1 MTKPIILLDFDGV
14 LSNINRTTHL
24 GKQLMR
30 QAHFFNPKHSNYY
43 KLQPV
48 FVDRKGLDAKLAR
61 IEIMHAYQ
69 SGTFEG
75 ANELI
80 TFLNTHNYKWAVV
93 TNNAPEC
100 VITFAKKMD
109 WHIPFISG
117 REPNNFAN
125 QKPHPHHVDKA
136 LAFLDPE
143 NKIKREN
150 VYLIGDTVKDI
161 GAAHNAKIN
170 IISIAHTA
178 RDASKFFR
186 WGTSAIVSSTL
197 DAYNL
202 VKTL

>member
-30 QAHFFNPKHSNYY
+30 QAHFLNPKHANYY

-48 FVDRKGLDAKLAR
+48 LPERRGLDAKLAR
-61 IEIMHAYQ
+61 IEIVHAYQ

-80 TFLNTHNYKWAVV
+80 SFLNTYKYKWAVV
-93 TNNAPEC
+93 TNNAEEC
-100 VITFAKKMD
+100 VKTFAKKMD
-109 WHIPFISG
+109 WVIPFISG

-125 QKPHPHHVDKA
+125 QKPHPHHVEKA
-136 LAFLDPE
+136 LNFLDPE
-143 NKIKREN
+143 GKTKREN
-150 VYLIGDTVKDI
+150 IYLIGDTVKDI

-170 IISIAHTA
+170 VISIAHNS
-178 RDASKFFR
+178 RDAARFFR
-186 WGTSAIVSSTL
+186 WGTSAIVKSTL
-197 DAYNL
+197 DAFHL